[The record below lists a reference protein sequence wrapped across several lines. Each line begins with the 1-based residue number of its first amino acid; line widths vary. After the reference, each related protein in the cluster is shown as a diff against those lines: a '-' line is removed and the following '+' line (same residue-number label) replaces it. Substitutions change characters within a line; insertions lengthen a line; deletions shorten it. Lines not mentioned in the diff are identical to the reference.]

1 MVGQSIAIAPIQFSI
16 FLMTKKRV
24 IFAGTPEFSV
34 PCLVALLNSEQTVC
48 AVYTQPDRK
57 AGRGRRLQASPVKSV
72 ALKHGIDI
80 YQPVNLKE
88 PKTQAQLK
96 ALKPDLMI
104 VVAYGQLLPKAVLEI
119 PRFGCIN
126 VHASLLP
133 RWRGAAPIQRAL
145 IAGDTVT
152 GITLMQMDVGL
163 DTGAILKKE
172 TGEILPNDT
181 GQTLHDRLAELGAQM
196 LANNIDQ
203 IESLP
208 ATKQQDSQATYAKK
222 LEKAEAL
229 LDWQEPAAVLER
241 KVRAFNPWP
250 IAQANLF
257 NQTLRIWAAE
267 ALPSVPT
274 NRPIGEV
281 NYCQRDGID
290 VVTADGILRL
300 LKVQRA
306 GGKPIAISD
315 FLNAHPEYRL

>member
-1 MVGQSIAIAPIQFSI
+1 MS
-16 FLMTKKRV
+16 KKRL

-34 PCLVALLNSEQTVC
+34 PCLQALLNYEQTVC

-57 AGRGRRLQASPVKSV
+57 AGRGRKLQASPIKSV
-72 ALKHGIDI
+72 ALEHGIEV
-80 YQPVNLKE
+80 YQPVNLTE
-88 PKTQAQLK
+88 PEIQAQLK
-96 ALKPDLMI
+96 ALQADLMI
-104 VVAYGQLLPKAVLEI
+104 VVAYGLLLPKAVLEI
-119 PRFGCIN
+119 PRVGCIN

-163 DTGAILKKE
+163 DTGAMLKTE
-172 TGEILPNDT
+172 RCEILPEDT
-181 GQTLHDRLAELGAQM
+181 GQTLHDRLAQLGAQM
-196 LANNIDQ
+196 LTNTIDQ

-208 ATKQQDSQATYAKK
+208 ATPQDDNQASYAKK
-222 LEKAEAL
+222 LDKAEAL
-229 LDWQEPAAVLER
+229 LDWQEPATVLER

-257 NQTLRIWAAE
+257 NQTLRIWAAR

-274 NRPIGEV
+274 NKPIGEV

-306 GGKPIAISD
+306 GGKPISVSD
-315 FLNAHPEYRL
+315 FLNAHPEYQCY

>member
-1 MVGQSIAIAPIQFSI
+1 
-16 FLMTKKRV
+16 MTKKRL
-24 IFAGTPEFSV
+24 IFAGTPQFSV
-34 PCLVALLNSEQTVC
+34 PCLLALLNSEQTVC

-57 AGRGRRLQASPVKSV
+57 AGRGRQLQASPVKSV
-72 ALKHGIDI
+72 ALEHGIEV

-88 PKTQAQLK
+88 PETQAQLK
-96 ALKPDLMI
+96 ALQADLMI
-104 VVAYGQLLPKAVLEI
+104 VVAYGLLLPKAVLEI
-119 PRFGCIN
+119 PRVGCIN

-163 DTGAILKKE
+163 DTGAMLKTE
-172 TGEILPNDT
+172 RCEILPEDT
-181 GQTLHDRLAELGAQM
+181 GQTLHDRLAQLGAQM
-196 LANNIDQ
+196 LTNTIDQ

-208 ATKQQDSQATYAKK
+208 ATPQDDNQATYAKK

-229 LDWQEPAAVLER
+229 LDWQEPAKVLER

-257 NQTLRIWAAE
+257 NQTLRIWAAQ
-267 ALPSVPT
+267 ALPKVPT
-274 NRPIGEV
+274 NKAIGEI

-306 GGKPIAISD
+306 GGKPISVSD
-315 FLNAHPEYRL
+315 FINAHPEYRLSE